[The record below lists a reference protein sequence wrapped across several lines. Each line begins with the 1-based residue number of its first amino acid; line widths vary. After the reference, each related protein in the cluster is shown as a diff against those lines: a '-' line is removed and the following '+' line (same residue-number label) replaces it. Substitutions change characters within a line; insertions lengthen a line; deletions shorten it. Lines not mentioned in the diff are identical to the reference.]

1 MHFKNT
7 ANAKFSSTLKI
18 GNDINEKYRL
28 KIKINRTVERFVIV
42 CGC

>member
-18 GNDINEKYRL
+18 GNINEKYRL